1 MDKQYILDFM
11 QECLWI
17 PSVTGDTGRCMEWI
31 EEQFEK
37 LGVETHRTNKGAVYG
52 TIRGEDD
59 DHQVLV
65 NAHVDTLGAM
75 VREILPNGR
84 LRVTNVGGWT
94 YITYEGE
101 NLLVHTMDGRTVSG
115 TLLYEKPSV
124 HISPVDAREE
134 VRTEFNME
142 VRLDEDVHSAAD
154 TRALGIE
161 VGDFISFDPKTVLM
175 PNGFIKSRYIDDKAC
190 VAILFGVMKQLK
202 EQGLR
207 PLHTT
212 HFYIANFEELGHGVS
227 YIPPK
232 VTEQLSIDIGTVGVT
247 HNADEHSV
255 SICAKDSRT
264 TYDFAFRKKLVK
276 LAQKNQIPYKVDV
289 HYRYGSDASMSVLRG
304 VDTNFACIGPGTDAT
319 HHYERTHTDAVMATA
334 QLLLAYLL
342 QEEC

>member
-11 QECLWI
+11 QECLRI

-202 EQGLR
+202 EQGCVRCIRRIFISLILR
-207 PLHTT
+207 NWDTVYPISRRRSRSSCPSISERWALRTMRMSTVYPSAPRTAVPHMISRSAKSWSSWRRRIR
-212 HFYIANFEELGHGVS
+212 FPIKWMYI
-227 YIPPK
+227 
-232 VTEQLSIDIGTVGVT
+232 
-247 HNADEHSV
+247 
-255 SICAKDSRT
+255 
-264 TYDFAFRKKLVK
+264 
-276 LAQKNQIPYKVDV
+276 
-289 HYRYGSDASMSVLRG
+289 
-304 VDTNFACIGPGTDAT
+304 TDMEAMP
-319 HHYERTHTDAVMATA
+319 V
-334 QLLLAYLL
+334 
-342 QEEC
+342 

>member
-11 QECLWI
+11 QECLRI

-52 TIRGEDD
+52 TIPGEDD

-75 VREILPNGR
+75 VREILPNGH

-101 NLLVHTMDGRTVSG
+101 NLLVHTMDGRRVSG

-154 TRALGIE
+154 TRH
-161 VGDFISFDPKTVLM
+161 FI
-175 PNGFIKSRYIDDKAC
+175 GR
-190 VAILFGVMKQLK
+190 
-202 EQGLR
+202 
-207 PLHTT
+207 
-212 HFYIANFEELGHGVS
+212 
-227 YIPPK
+227 
-232 VTEQLSIDIGTVGVT
+232 
-247 HNADEHSV
+247 NAD
-255 SICAKDSRT
+255 
-264 TYDFAFRKKLVK
+264 
-276 LAQKNQIPYKVDV
+276 
-289 HYRYGSDASMSVLRG
+289 
-304 VDTNFACIGPGTDAT
+304 TN
-319 HHYERTHTDAVMATA
+319 
-334 QLLLAYLL
+334 
-342 QEEC
+342 